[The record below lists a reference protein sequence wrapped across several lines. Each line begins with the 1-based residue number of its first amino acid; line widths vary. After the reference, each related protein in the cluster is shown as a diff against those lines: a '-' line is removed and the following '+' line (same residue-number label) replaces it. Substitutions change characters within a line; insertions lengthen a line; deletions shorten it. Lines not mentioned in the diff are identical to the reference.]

1 MKLRSC
7 LYGIPSPSCKSYA
20 DQPWNDR
27 VAIVKL
33 YDHRFNPTDYVKDE
47 ECPYNQEWW
56 DTLTRDERSAAY
68 WTAMHPERTQKG
80 WVDKQE
86 KFLSAQFNDEVI
98 ESNALAWYEECPNH
112 LRKQIDTEL
121 SNATTASEAP
131 YSSELYQRVAQT
143 WGDRPRERA
152 EHAGEDIETFHWLE
166 EWVREYDRL
175 QMISVIMKEAPR
187 IQKERKML
195 AQALGIKQ
203 GGSGF
208 PSQVEGLEDTQA
220 AAVNWLQS
228 TGEMPLEF
236 LANTYRDEEAK
247 MSDRI
252 TAARTLMD
260 YVHRKVSQKQEIET
274 KDVSINEPKLN
285 PEVLKSLN
293 AKELE
298 TLEKLLSKMSK
309 E

>member
-20 DQPWNDR
+20 DLTWDDR

-33 YDHRFNPTDYVKDE
+33 YDRRFNPTDYASDP
-47 ECPYNQEWW
+47 ECQYNQEWW

-80 WVDKQE
+80 WVDK
-86 KFLSAQFNDEVI
+86 DEVFDKVEFYTKTD
-98 ESNALAWYEECPNH
+98 ESNALAWYSACPTH
-112 LRKQIDTEL
+112 LRKDIEKEL
-121 SNATTASEAP
+121 EKGTPAP
-131 YSSELYQRVAQT
+131 PASELYQQVARL
-143 WGDRPRERA
+143 WGDRPRERP
-152 EHAGEDIETFHWLE
+152 EHAGEDIETYYWLE
-166 EWVREYDRL
+166 EWEREYERL
-175 QMISVIMKEAPR
+175 RLIKAVVKHAPR
-187 IQKERKML
+187 IQEERRML
-195 AQALGIKQ
+195 SQALGLKQ

-208 PSQVEGLEDTQA
+208 PNQAEGLEDTQA

-260 YVHRKVSQKQEIET
+260 YVHRKLPQKQEIET
-274 KDVSINEPKLN
+274 STTPKIEPALLRN
-285 PEVLKSLN
+285 LSS
-293 AKELE
+293 KELDL
-298 TLEKLLSKMSK
+298 LESLIKKMS
-309 E
+309 EQ